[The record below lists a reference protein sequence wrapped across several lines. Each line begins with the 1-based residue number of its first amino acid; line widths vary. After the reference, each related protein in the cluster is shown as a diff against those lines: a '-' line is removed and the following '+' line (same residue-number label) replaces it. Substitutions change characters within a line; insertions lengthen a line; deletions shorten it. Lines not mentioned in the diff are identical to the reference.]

1 MQNHIFFSKS
11 LIINNLKR
19 FAMKQLEGVKDAFI
33 KQLEEATIMYKLIG
47 MSDRE
52 SPMWMALQIS
62 WSDEEDNNLSLFF
75 KCSLSEVWMRVP
87 CTAEEK
93 QFVNQNHQQVWD
105 ETGKFNQDRI
115 ESFLETGD
123 GLSFWTKKSL

>member
-1 MQNHIFFSKS
+1 
-11 LIINNLKR
+11 
-19 FAMKQLEGVKDAFI
+19 MKQLEGVKDAFI
-33 KQLEEATIMYKLIG
+33 KQLEEATNMYKLIG

-62 WSDEEDNNLSLFF
+62 WSEEEDNNLSLFF

-93 QFVNQNHQQVWD
+93 QFVNQNHQKAYDYFKRLKYLHLKENHPTVWD